1 METLVK
7 ILPADLVGKL
17 HTGQSDS
24 PELGTVGMQQLFDAH
39 PKLIDEKFNSAVD
52 AQNANNTK
60 TQAHIDS
67 TDNPHGVTKEHVGLS
82 KCDNTADADKPVSTA
97 QGTAIAAVQA
107 GVDNLKANVLTKDNT
122 IPFTPTGDYQPAT
135 KKFVTETFNEKGN
148 VTQEQVELINQ
159 IPTIQSAFTALDAT
173 KANKSTAATV
183 ILTAAGW
190 ADNQQTISVDGAT
203 ATNIIEI
210 AVDKTAT
217 LEQEAAFYA
226 AALKDGGQTDG
237 TITLNVSGKVPT
249 MDIPILVIAR
259 GDL

>member
-24 PELGTVGMQQLFDAH
+24 PELGTVGMQQLLDAH
-39 PKLIDEKFNSAVD
+39 PKLIDEKFNSAVG
-52 AQNANNTK
+52 AQNANNEI

-97 QGTAIAAVQA
+97 QKKAITDVQT
-107 GVDNLKANVLTKDNT
+107 GVDNLKENVLTKDNT
-122 IPFTPTGDYQPAT
+122 IPFTPTGDYHPAT
-135 KKFVTETFNEKGN
+135 RKYVLDSINTSGN
-148 VTQEQVELINQ
+148 VTPEQTDYWNGK
-159 IPTIQSAFTALDAT
+159 SD
-173 KANKSTAATV
+173 KSTAATV

-190 ADNQQTISVDGAT
+190 VDNQQTLSVDGAT

-210 AVDKTAT
+210 AIDNTAT

-226 AALKDGGQTDG
+226 AALKDGGQDDG
-237 TITLNVSGKVPT
+237 TITLNVSGRIPSV
-249 MDIPILVIAR
+249 DIPILVIAR